1 MNDILLV
8 QRDDFRV
15 GVQIVARTTAAARR
29 LLLDANYTLCGFDDC
44 DAASAVGSA
53 GSSPAASGEAGPAP
67 ASTAET
73 ADPWGFNNAD
83 AADLP
88 AETAVSADTSS

>member
-44 DAASAVGSA
+44 DAVSAIG
-53 GSSPAASGEAGPAP
+53 SPAASGEAGPAP

>member
-8 QRDDFRV
+8 QRDDSRV
-15 GVQIVARTTAAARR
+15 GIQIVARTTAAARR

-44 DAASAVGSA
+44 DAVSAIG
-53 GSSPAASGEAGPAP
+53 SPAASGEAGPAP

-73 ADPWGFNNAD
+73 DPWGFNNAD

>member
-44 DAASAVGSA
+44 DAAS
-53 GSSPAASGEAGPAP
+53 GESGPAP

-73 ADPWGFNNAD
+73 ADP
-83 AADLP
+83 ADLP